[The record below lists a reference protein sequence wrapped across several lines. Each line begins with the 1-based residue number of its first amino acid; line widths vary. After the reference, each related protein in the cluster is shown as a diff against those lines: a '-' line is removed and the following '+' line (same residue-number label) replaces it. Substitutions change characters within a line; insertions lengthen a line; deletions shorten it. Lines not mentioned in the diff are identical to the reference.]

1 MARPVLDDPLYYLVN
16 FRRVL
21 DWLEARYADLLSEAE
36 AAFMADFA
44 ALPEASQA
52 LLVRMVMRK
61 GEDFRDSR
69 LSYPEIGD
77 TADAVAPLIAAG
89 LVEEGAPLTLEAL
102 FALTTKP
109 ELRAGLDGVFADQ
122 RLSRSASKGEW
133 LSHLEAREFTPRP
146 LAQWLPTLGDRHY
159 RLTVDA
165 MAERF
170 RLMFFGNL
178 RQQWSEFVLADLGV
192 YRFETVALDADSRAF
207 SARDELESYHRLH
220 RLRERFEADEPLTTL
235 SPDLPLTAYANPW
248 LERRRARLID
258 KIAYRLER
266 GGELE
271 ASLALYARSPT
282 HHARV
287 REARVLELLARY
299 DAAFDAAEQTL
310 AMPLRDAEAQRLAR
324 LHQRLARKLGRPAKF
339 GSAAIEPER
348 IDLEL
353 PRARSVERAVAEHL
367 STTEAPVLY
376 VENALVNALFG
387 LLCWPA
393 IFAPLPGAFFHPFH
407 SGPADLH
414 DDDFRARR
422 TAAFESCFTLLD
434 ADAHREVILA
444 RFDEKFGIQSPFVF
458 WEAIRRETLELALD
472 CIPPRHL
479 RHWFERLLND
489 VRANRA
495 GMPDLIQFDVEAGD
509 YRMIEVKGPGDRL
522 QDNQKRWL
530 AFCAEHAMPV
540 SVCYVRWQAAS
551 ADELDAGELDTGDSA
566 TASPGGPA

>member
-1 MARPVLDDPLYYLVN
+1 MTRPVLDDPLYYLVN

-21 DWLEARYADLLSEAE
+21 AWLETRYADLLSEVE
-36 AAFMADFA
+36 TAFLTDFA

-69 LSYPEIGD
+69 LVYPEIGE
-77 TADAVAPLIAAG
+77 TSAAVAPLMAAG
-89 LVEEGAPLTLEAL
+89 FVQADPPLTLEAL

-109 ELRAGLDGVFADQ
+109 ELRAGLDGVFAGEE
-122 RLSRSASKGEW
+122 LSRSAGKGEW
-133 LSHLEAREFTPRP
+133 LAQLGAGDFTPRP
-146 LAQWLPTLGDRHY
+146 LAHWLPTLGDRHY
-159 RLTVDA
+159 RLMVDE

-192 YRFETVALDADSRAF
+192 YRFEAVTLGAGSRAF
-207 SARDELESYHRLH
+207 SERDELESYHRLH
-220 RLRERFEADEPLTTL
+220 RLRTRFEREEPLTTL
-235 SPDLPLTAYANPW
+235 TPDLPLAAFANPW

-266 GGELE
+266 DDELE
-271 ASLALYARSPT
+271 ASLALYANSPT
-282 HHARV
+282 HYARV
-287 REARVLELLARY
+287 REVRVLERLTRY
-299 DAAFDAAEQTL
+299 DAAFDAAELAL

-324 LHQRLARKLGRPAKF
+324 LHQRLARKLGRPARDE
-339 GSAAIEPER
+339 AAFVEPER

-367 STTEAPVLY
+367 STAEAPVLY

-407 SGPADLH
+407 SAPADLH

-422 TAAFESCFTLLD
+422 AEAFESCFALLTSG
-434 ADAHREVILA
+434 AYREVILA
-444 RFDEKFGIQSPFVF
+444 RFDTKFGMQSPFVF

-472 CIPPRHL
+472 CIPPHHL

-495 GMPDLIQFDVEAGD
+495 GMPDLIQFDPQAQK

-540 SVCYVRWQAAS
+540 SVCYVRWQPVSEAAR
-551 ADELDAGELDTGDSA
+551 DAGVAQTN
-566 TASPGGPA
+566 SPGGPA